1 MAKLILCPDGDR
13 PFERN
18 CLLRAMPVPHYRRLA
33 ASLEEMPLV
42 PGQVLYQPGHTISHV
57 YFPQTAVVSVICVPD
72 PRAAIEV
79 AMVGREGFI
88 GLPIVRD
95 VPTTAVRYVVQVGG
109 AARRLRAEALED
121 AIQAHDGLRPV
132 ITRFGQALFDQ
143 VALCAG
149 CNVGHPPRQRCAR
162 WMLMLHDR
170 VDGDEIPVT
179 QEFLGYMLGMSR
191 QTVSAVARTL
201 QRDRLI
207 EYTRGKVRIVRRA
220 ALEKLACG
228 CYRPVANRLRQL
240 VGTVSGMAVL
250 ATVGV

>member
-1 MAKLILCPDGDR
+1 MPKRLPCPTDQGN
-13 PFERN
+13 PERN
-18 CLLRAMPVPHYRRLA
+18 CLLRALPDRAYRRVIA
-33 ASLEEMPLV
+33 ELEDVRLV
-42 PGQVLYQPGHTISHV
+42 SGQVLYEPGHAISHV
-57 YFPQTAVVSVICVPD
+57 YFPEDAVVSVISVPD
-72 PRAAIEV
+72 AGLAIEV
-79 AMVGREGFI
+79 AMVGRDGFV
-88 GLPIVRD
+88 GLPILRE
-95 VPTTAVRYVVQVGG
+95 VPTTAVRYVAQVGG
-109 AARRLRAEALED
+109 HARRLRAEALH
-121 AIQAHDGLRPV
+121 QAMQANAGLRPL

-149 CNVGHPPRQRCAR
+149 CNVVHSPRHRCAR

-228 CYRPVANRLRQL
+228 CYSAVARRLREL
-240 VGTVSGMAVL
+240 LGGATGMVVMTAL
-250 ATVGV
+250 A

>member
-1 MAKLILCPDGDR
+1 MPKRLPCPTD
-13 PFERN
+13 PENPERN
-18 CLLRAMPVPHYRRLA
+18 CLLRALPRRA
-33 ASLEEMPLV
+33 WRRFTAELEHVRLV
-42 PGQVLYQPGHTISHV
+42 AGQVLYEPGHAISHV
-57 YFPQTAVVSVICVPD
+57 YFPEDAVVSVISVPD
-72 PRAAIEV
+72 AGLAIEV
-79 AMVGREGFI
+79 AMVGREGFV
-88 GLPIVRD
+88 GLPILRE

-109 AARRLRAEALED
+109 HARRLRADALRD
-121 AIQAHDGLRPV
+121 AMRAQPGLRPL

-149 CNVGHPPRQRCAR
+149 CNVGHAPRQRCAR

-228 CYRPVANRLRQL
+228 CYH
-240 VGTVSGMAVL
+240 TVSDRLGSLLGSAGGMVL
-250 ATVGV
+250 ATVIA